1 MPNIAEGVLIDS
13 PDRLVGRIPVR
24 NLWLLMLYASDLYR
38 ALGSARTASEAMPD
52 DLPRM
57 VGEILADA
65 VEARLRR
72 HLGLGYQH
80 REQIVNR
87 VRGRIDVLTT
97 ERKQLLMRGQIA
109 CRFDELTLDTVRNR
123 FVRIALERVAG
134 LLRRHPVGRR
144 CRQLAQRLKNLGVSN
159 LGVVRSQIDLER
171 FGRHDTAD
179 RLTVSAAKLAYDMAI
194 PSESAGRQYMHQ
206 PDRDEVWV
214 RRLFEKAVT
223 GFYRVALKDDWTV
236 RGGVKLRWNSSDRTP
251 GLDAVFPQMTVD
263 IMLENAAL
271 AQRMVIDTKFTAIYK
286 RSVYRSQTLHSA
298 YLYQIYAYLR
308 SQVTETD
315 PLTKTACGLLL
326 HPAVGERVDES
337 VVIQGHYIRFATVD
351 LAATSGE
358 IREQLISVIAPK
370 LRYGEHTSRTST
382 QVK

>member
-1 MPNIAEGVLIDS
+1 MANLAEGAFTHS
-13 PDRLVGRIPVR
+13 SERAVGRIPVR

-38 ALGSARTASEAMPD
+38 ALGNARTAIEAMPD

-87 VRGRIDVLTT
+87 VRGRIDVLAT

-123 FVRIALERVAG
+123 FVRMALEKLAG
-134 LLRRHPVGRR
+134 LLRRHSVGRR
-144 CRQLAQRLKNLGVSN
+144 CRQLAQRLTELGVSN

-171 FGRHDTAD
+171 FGGHDTAD
-179 RLTVSAAKLAYDMAI
+179 RLMVSAAKLAYDMAI
-194 PSESAGRQYMHQ
+194 PSESVGKQYMHQ
-206 PDRDEVWV
+206 PNRDEVWV
-214 RRLFEKAVT
+214 RRLFEKAVA
-223 GFYRVALKDDWTV
+223 GFYRVALKGDWTV
-236 RGGVKLRWNSSDRTP
+236 RAGVTLRWNSSDRTP

-263 IMLENAAL
+263 MMLENATL

-286 RSVYRSQTLHSA
+286 RSVYRTQTLHSA

-308 SQVTETD
+308 SQVAESN
-315 PLTKTACGLLL
+315 PLTQTASGLLL

-351 LAATSGE
+351 LAASNGE
-358 IREQLISVIAPK
+358 IREQLISVITPD
-370 LRYGEHTSRTST
+370 LRCGSVLT
-382 QVK
+382 

>member
-1 MPNIAEGVLIDS
+1 MANLAEGAFIHS
-13 PDRLVGRIPVR
+13 SERAVGRIPVR

-38 ALGSARTASEAMPD
+38 ALGNARTAIEAMPD

-87 VRGRIDVLTT
+87 VRDRIDVLATK
-97 ERKQLLMRGQIA
+97 RKQLLMRGQIA
-109 CRFDELTLDTVRNR
+109 CRFDELTLDTVRN
-123 FVRIALERVAG
+123 FVRMALERLAG

-144 CRQLAQRLKNLGVSN
+144 CRQLAQRLTELGVSN

-171 FGRHDTAD
+171 FGGHDTAD
-179 RLTVSAAKLAYDMAI
+179 RLMVSAAKLAYDMAI
-194 PSESAGRQYMHQ
+194 PSESAGKQYMHQ
-206 PDRDEVWV
+206 PNRDEVWV
-214 RRLFEKAVT
+214 RRLFEKAVA
-223 GFYRVALKDDWTV
+223 GFYRVALKGDWTV
-236 RGGVKLRWNSSDRTP
+236 RAGVKLRWNSSDRTP

-263 IMLENAAL
+263 MMLENATL

-286 RSVYRSQTLHSA
+286 RSVYRKQTLHSA
-298 YLYQIYAYLR
+298 HLYQIYAYLR
-308 SQVTETD
+308 SQVAESN
-315 PLTKTACGLLL
+315 PLTQTASGLLL

-351 LAATSGE
+351 LAASSGE
-358 IREQLISVIAPK
+358 IREQLISVITPD
-370 LRYGEHTSRTST
+370 LRCGSVLT
-382 QVK
+382 